1 MKRCSETH
9 LLIIPRFLIK
19 FYILKEDFLITMSI
33 VSLSI
38 PKNLLEKVD
47 QYVKE
52 QGFANRSEIIRQA
65 LRAYMS
71 ESRRLDEL
79 QGKITAIIT
88 IVYRREAKRNQ
99 ITDLQHNFG
108 PAVLTFLHTHIQEGY
123 CVEIIVARADA
134 QVMKA
139 LVQALKANEQISEA
153 KVTIL

>member
-1 MKRCSETH
+1 MSKRT
-9 LLIIPRFLIK
+9 
-19 FYILKEDFLITMSI
+19 FLITMSI

-71 ESRRLDEL
+71 EGRSLSEL
-79 QGKITAIIT
+79 QGRITAIIT
-88 IVYRREAKRNQ
+88 IVYQREAKRNQ
-99 ITDLQHNFG
+99 ITDAQHNFG
-108 PAVLTFLHTHIQEGY
+108 PAVLTFLHTHVQEGY
-123 CVEIIVARADA
+123 CVEIIVARGDA
-134 QVMKA
+134 KVINA